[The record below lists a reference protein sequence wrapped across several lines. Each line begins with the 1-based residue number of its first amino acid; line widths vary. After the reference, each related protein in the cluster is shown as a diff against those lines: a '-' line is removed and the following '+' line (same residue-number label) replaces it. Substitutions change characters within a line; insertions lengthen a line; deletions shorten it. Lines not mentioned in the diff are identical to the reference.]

1 MRNVSGFVV
10 LFLASVGIAAAICA
24 SVRKSL
30 VDLLDEVARLPAA
43 TAFYSRLFL
52 ICIFFMALSTAVGTT
67 FNLKADAAFPK
78 CSGTSPPLHFSGRS
92 SRLSRAALPF
102 SGY

>member
-30 VDLLDEVARLPAA
+30 VDPLDEVARAA
-43 TAFYSRLFL
+43 GCDRLLLLARNQEQVSTSFFWAVIALIASGFTVFGLLIVSRRLQQ
-52 ICIFFMALSTAVGTT
+52 T
-67 FNLKADAAFPK
+67 
-78 CSGTSPPLHFSGRS
+78 PPH
-92 SRLSRAALPF
+92 
-102 SGY
+102 